1 MLRGQ
6 TPINIMSSVSDL
18 LNSVLSHHSGLKN
31 LIDSYGSMS
40 LNDYYDQVF
49 RSEGQNIS
57 AFALSAMS
65 ALAEDYLGREV
76 EAPIKKTYSSR
87 SVIDTA
93 IHGGLVTE
101 PQSFQAAAMQ
111 AHSSLGNEVL
121 IILACTAVR
130 LNTQTFPRGVLH
142 RGKRYPLFRNDDE
155 QKLTYSCP
163 PLTKELV
170 QRFSERTQSAGVNT
184 DWLLGAIESTPELF
198 DGRFSRFVEQA
209 TLLDERLLEKA
220 FSKIPDAPKVLI
232 LPLEDLT
239 TKLLL
244 KSFEEKDTFY
254 RMIFEEELRDDA
266 LKTFDDIQG
275 AWKGSVGGNHFFV
288 GANEKGDQTALIVKD
303 GKLIG
308 RDRDFELDLTPEA
321 ITEALNSR
329 RIAPGVF
336 LSLQLCVLHGITP
349 AGAYFQIRYL
359 PEMMQR
365 MHDYLERYSC
375 CCEWA
380 DRIKSNLMSYGFLYA
395 LDDGE
400 PLSLE
405 AAVKN
410 PEQFA
415 SLLARGAK
423 MSVKRAFINNLPAIY
438 REVVPK
444 AQQEDSLRKITYAE
458 CFQSPDI
465 LI

>member
-1 MLRGQ
+1 
-6 TPINIMSSVSDL
+6 MSSVSNIL
-18 LNSVLSHHSGLKN
+18 ESVLSHHPGLKN
-31 LIDSYGSMS
+31 LIDSYGSMPLS
-40 LNDYYDQVF
+40 EYYTQVF
-49 RSEGQNIS
+49 NTEGQTIS
-57 AFALSAMS
+57 SFALSAMS
-65 ALAEDYLGREV
+65 SLAEQYLGREV
-76 EAPIKKTYSSR
+76 DAPIKKVYSTR

-111 AHSSLGNEVL
+111 AKASSGNEVL

-130 LNTQTFPRGVLH
+130 LNTQTFPRGVLY

-163 PLTKELV
+163 PLTKDLV
-170 QRFSERTQSAGVNT
+170 QRFSERTQNAGVNT
-184 DWLLGAIESTPELF
+184 DWLLSAIESTPELF
-198 DGRFSRFVEQA
+198 DGRFTRFVEQA
-209 TLLDERLLEKA
+209 TLLDERLLERA
-220 FSKIPDAPKVLI
+220 FSKVSNAPKVLI

-244 KSFEEKDTFY
+244 KSFEEKDTFF
-254 RMIFEEELRDDA
+254 RMIFEEELREDA

-288 GANEKGDQTALIVKD
+288 GANDKGDQTALIVKD
-303 GKLIG
+303 GKLVG

-321 ITEALNSR
+321 ITEALLSR
-329 RIAPGVF
+329 KIAPGVF

-375 CCEWA
+375 CCEWSE
-380 DRIKSNLMSYGFLYA
+380 RIKSNLMSYGFLYA
-395 LDDGE
+395 LEDGE

-405 AAVKN
+405 SAIANPDRFAELLESGSKMTVK
-410 PEQFA
+410 E
-415 SLLARGAK
+415 
-423 MSVKRAFINNLPAIY
+423 AFKNNLPAIY

-444 AQQEDSLRKITYAE
+444 AEQKETLRKISFKE
-458 CFQSPDI
+458 CFQSTDN
-465 LI
+465 